1 MDKLDKELELSNR
14 IWKAKAELRQEYNL
28 RCLDLIKNIVLA
40 NPDLRF
46 TQIIFNLGLAEDRF
60 YEESIDTYGKLK
72 EAIKQK

>member
-1 MDKLDKELELSNR
+1 MDKLDRELELSNK

-28 RCLDLIKNIVLA
+28 KCLDLIRDIVLA

-60 YEESIDTYGKLK
+60 YEESIDTYKK
-72 EAIKQK
+72 ISEI